1 MPSCSF
7 TKVGLDINLK
17 FLILIFEFSLIIPQ
31 NNLESDYSE
40 NMLKSNWEIP
50 NQGRIKLKMKVLPT
64 WINRLFKWVYM
75 LIKRDETNI

>member
-31 NNLESDYSE
+31 NNLESVYSE

-50 NQGRIKLKMKVLPT
+50 NRGRIKLKMKVLPT

>member
-50 NQGRIKLKMKVLPT
+50 NKGRIKLKMKVLPT